1 MGRGLGKNNMS
12 EEELKVK
19 KRERDLNS
27 YHRNKHKTQ
36 KERAKLLL
44 TAKTITCGCG
54 GTYKDVIQNKNSH
67 ERTQRHSLWD
77 EEERTQVRELI
88 CKKVNKVNTIE
99 EAQLKLNEVY
109 FNKERYTLAQKEGY
123 IPTLVNRLNKMADKV
138 VEPPPPPPTPPPPPP
153 PPPPPKPKKLKLKIK
168 RKLNIISD

>member
-12 EEELKVK
+12 EGELKEAKARRDKKFYEAHQAENKK
-19 KRERDLNS
+19 KRALAIYN
-27 YHRNKHKTQ
+27 
-36 KERAKLLL
+36 
-44 TAKTITCGCG
+44 AKTITCGCG